1 VSDVKEG
8 FTDYLRRV
16 ADDHEDSGM
25 EYTAKD
31 YRNAA
36 RRIDELVHRLWLA
49 SKRLKVESGE
59 LLEASKRGA
68 KW

>member
-1 VSDVKEG
+1 MSEVKEG

-31 YRNAA
+31 YREAA
-36 RRIDELVHRLWLA
+36 RRIDVLVGRLWLA
-49 SKRLKVESGE
+49 SKRLEAESLN
-59 LLEASKRGA
+59 LLEAFKREA
-68 KW
+68 KS

>member
-1 VSDVKEG
+1 MSEVKEG

-31 YRNAA
+31 YREAA
-36 RRIDELVHRLWLA
+36 RRIDVLVGRLRLA
-49 SKRLKVESGE
+49 SKRLKSESDL
-59 LLEASKRGA
+59 LLEASKREA
-68 KW
+68 KS